1 MEGDARGRVWSVAE
15 GEGLGLMMSC
25 RRESRDEGDK
35 VEGQNRVKGWG
46 QCLTEGF

>member
-15 GEGLGLMMSC
+15 DEVLGMMMDC

-35 VEGQNRVKGWG
+35 VEGQTVK
-46 QCLTEGF
+46 L